1 MYGQYTHYLLV
12 DTSKIKTRISTR
24 YDWNTYT
31 YKDVEKTGTRKVNA
45 TLPTDDNLKSEIET
59 FMSDHSISGSGTKA
73 ELLEA
78 INAHILENGHPQIDE
93 SYKYTD
99 KEVDT
104 TTKNEATLEDMINNK
119 PTYFAKRESP
129 DGSEFVVKTDFTL
142 AELNALGTGF
152 TVYTNEEIKSYI
164 ADNWDYDE

>member
-12 DTSKIKTRISTR
+12 DTSKIKTRVSTR
-24 YDWNTYT
+24 YDWNEVEEPTY
-31 YKDVEKTGTRKVNA
+31 
-45 TLPTDDNLKSEIET
+45 PTDSNIKAEISS
-59 FMSDHSISGSGTKA
+59 FMDTWSIDYNSSDTKA
-73 ELLEA
+73 ELLNA
-78 INAHILENGHPQIDE
+78 IE
-93 SYKYTD
+93 SAKPVGNT
-99 KEVDT
+99 VT
-104 TTKNEATLEDMINNK
+104 RQATLEDMINNK

-152 TVYTNEEIKSYI
+152 TVYTNEEVKTYI

>member
-24 YDWNTYT
+24 YDWNEVDEPTY
-31 YKDVEKTGTRKVNA
+31 
-45 TLPTDDNLKSEIET
+45 PTDSNTKTEISS
-59 FMSDHSISGSGTKA
+59 FMDTWSIDYNSSDTKA
-73 ELLEA
+73 ELLNA
-78 INAHILENGHPQIDE
+78 IQSAKPVGNTVTRQ
-93 SYKYTD
+93 
-99 KEVDT
+99 
-104 TTKNEATLEDMINNK
+104 ATLEDMINNK

-152 TVYTNEEIKSYI
+152 TVYTNEEVKTYI

>member
-24 YDWNTYT
+24 YDWDEIDEPTY
-31 YKDVEKTGTRKVNA
+31 
-45 TLPTDDNLKSEIET
+45 PTDSNTKAEISS
-59 FMSDHSISGSGTKA
+59 FMDTWKIDYSSSDTKA
-73 ELLEA
+73 ELL
-78 INAHILENGHPQIDE
+78 NGIE
-93 SYKYTD
+93 SAKPVGNT
-99 KEVDT
+99 V
-104 TTKNEATLEDMINNK
+104 TKQATLEDMINNK

-129 DGSEFVVKTDFTL
+129 DNSEFVVKTDFTL

-152 TVYTNEEIKSYI
+152 TVYTNEEVKTYI

>member
-12 DTSKIKTRISTR
+12 DTSKIKTRVSTR
-24 YDWNTYT
+24 YDWNEVEEPTY
-31 YKDVEKTGTRKVNA
+31 
-45 TLPTDDNLKSEIET
+45 PTDSNIKAEISS
-59 FMSDHSISGSGTKA
+59 FMDTWSIDYNSSDTKA
-73 ELLEA
+73 ELLNT
-78 INAHILENGHPQIDE
+78 IE
-93 SYKYTD
+93 SAKPVGNT
-99 KEVDT
+99 V
-104 TTKNEATLEDMINNK
+104 TKQATLEDMINNK

-152 TVYTNEEIKSYI
+152 TVYTNEEVKTYI

>member
-24 YDWNTYT
+24 YDWDEVDEPTY
-31 YKDVEKTGTRKVNA
+31 
-45 TLPTDDNLKSEIET
+45 PTDSNTKAEISS
-59 FMSDHSISGSGTKA
+59 FMDTWKIDYSSSDTKA
-73 ELLEA
+73 ELLSGIELA
-78 INAHILENGHPQIDE
+78 KPVGN
-93 SYKYTD
+93 T
-99 KEVDT
+99 V
-104 TTKNEATLEDMINNK
+104 TKQATLEDMINNK
-119 PTYFAKRESP
+119 STYFAKRESP

-152 TVYTNEEIKSYI
+152 TVYTNEEVKTYI

>member
-12 DTSKIKTRISTR
+12 DTSKIKTRVSTR
-24 YDWNTYT
+24 YDWNEVEEPTY
-31 YKDVEKTGTRKVNA
+31 
-45 TLPTDDNLKSEIET
+45 PTDSNIKAEISS
-59 FMSDHSISGSGTKA
+59 FMDTWSIDYNSSDTKA
-73 ELLEA
+73 ELLNT
-78 INAHILENGHPQIDE
+78 IE
-93 SYKYTD
+93 SAKPVGNT
-99 KEVDT
+99 V
-104 TTKNEATLEDMINNK
+104 TKQATLEDMINNK